1 MLTNAPVAP
10 TIPVVDL
17 ERAKAF
23 YVDKLG
29 LKVVGENPG
38 GVTIEAGGGSMLL
51 LFPRAEATKAEHTAA
66 GFFVTDV
73 AAEVAELRAKGV
85 VFQDIDMPGLKTENG
100 IAHIGPSTAAWF
112 KDSEGNILGIGDVV
126 MKDR

>member
-23 YVDKLG
+23 YIDKLG
-29 LKVVGENPG
+29 LKLASENAG
-38 GVTIEAGGGSMLL
+38 GVIIEAGGGSTLL

-66 GFFVTDV
+66 GFFVADV
-73 AAEVAELRAKGV
+73 AAEVAALRANGV
-85 VFQDIDMPGLKTENG
+85 VFEDIDMPGLKTENG
-100 IAHIGPSTAAWF
+100 IAHIGPFTAAWF
-112 KDSEGNILGIGDVV
+112 KDTEGNILGIADV
-126 MKDR
+126 R